1 MGDNTKMKLVE
12 IGWAAWTEF
21 LWLRTGEKWAVVKTL
36 MNFRVPYHVVNFVA
50 SYETTNF

>member
-21 LWLRTGEKWAVVKTL
+21 LRLRTGEKTGCCE
-36 MNFRVPYHVVNFVA
+36 NFNELSGPVSCGEFLG
-50 SYETTNF
+50 